1 MAASVRRGRK
11 VILTMNEYEFTLRFV
26 LPSPEADV
34 DRIVDALYG
43 HGCDDA
49 LIGIGRPGRLGLDF
63 TRAAGSAREAVLSA
77 IADVRKAVPGA
88 TLVEVT
94 PDLVGVADLATMF
107 SCSRQNM
114 WKLVMS
120 RRSTA
125 PAPAHEG
132 TSSLWHL
139 GPLLRWLAKEKRY
152 MVDPRL
158 LDLADATMAVNLAL
172 DSLRADP
179 DTERELRSL
188 FA

>member
-1 MAASVRRGRK
+1 MTTSSPSASSCRRP
-11 VILTMNEYEFTLRFV
+11 TTDM
-26 LPSPEADV
+26 

-63 TRAAGSAREAVLSA
+63 TRSRRIGAGSSPERNLRCAQGGPRSH
-77 IADVRKAVPGA
+77 PGRGD
-88 TLVEVT
+88 
-94 PDLVGVADLATMF
+94 PRPRCGVADLALMF

-114 WKLVMS
+114 WKLIMGNC
-120 RRSTA
+120 STA

-132 TSSLWHL
+132 KSSLWHL
-139 GPLLRWLAKEKRY
+139 GPLLRWLAREKRY
-152 MVDPRL
+152 AVDPRL

-172 DSLRADP
+172 DSIRADP

-188 FA
+188 VV

>member
-1 MAASVRRGRK
+1 
-11 VILTMNEYEFTLRFV
+11 MNDYEFTLRFV
-26 LPSPEADV
+26 LPSHDADM

-43 HGCDDA
+43 QGCDDA

-63 TRAAGSAREAVLSA
+63 TRAAESARAAVLSA
-77 IADVRKAVPGA
+77 IADVRGAIPGA
-88 TLVEVT
+88 ILIEAT
-94 PDLVGVADLATMF
+94 PDLVGVADLATML

-120 RRSTA
+120 SRSTA

-132 TSSLWHL
+132 KSSLWHL
-139 GPLLRWLAKEKRY
+139 GPLLRWLAQEKQY
-152 MVDPRL
+152 TVDPRL
-158 LDLADATMAVNLAL
+158 LDLAEATMAVNLAL

-188 FA
+188 LA